1 MWKSLGWEGGLAA
14 ALSVGDLNLRTM
26 TLPLVIVNP
35 ESAGGATR
43 GAWPKI
49 ASELATHFGS
59 FTPRFTK
66 HPGEGTELAAT
77 AARKGTKLI
86 VACGGDGTISE
97 VANGILSAGSDTEL
111 GILPSGTGGDFRKT
125 IGIPAR
131 PSEAARILREGQA
144 RLIDVGRVTFTKD
157 DGEHESRYFLGV
169 ASFGMSADVIA
180 RVKEGGPDWLPA
192 KGPKWLTGRIS
203 FGVAMLQTA
212 LRMGPT
218 RVVVQ
223 LDDDP
228 ARHMT
233 VANLCIAN
241 ARYFGGGMKI
251 APDAKVTDGK
261 FDVISIG
268 DLGAARIL
276 ANAPRLYLGAH
287 LSMAEVGHM
296 LATKIIARPVENDQ
310 RIEIEVDGEI
320 PGLLPASFQILPK
333 ALRVRCP

>member
-1 MWKSLGWEGGLAA
+1 MS
-14 ALSVGDLNLRTM
+14 
-26 TLPLVIVNP
+26 LPLIIINP

-43 GAWPKI
+43 EAWPKI
-49 ASELATHFGS
+49 ASQLATHFGP
-59 FTPRFTK
+59 FKPKFTK
-66 HPGEGTELAAT
+66 HPGEGIEIAAS

-97 VANGILSAGSDTEL
+97 VANGILSSGTDAEL

-125 IGIPAR
+125 IGISAR
-131 PSEAARILREGQA
+131 SSDAATVLRDGQT
-144 RLIDVGRVTFTKD
+144 RLIDVGRVTFTKGN
-157 DGEHESRYFLGV
+157 GEHESRYFLGV
-169 ASFGMSADVIA
+169 ASFGMSADVVA
-180 RVKEGGPDWLPA
+180 RVKEGGPEWLPA
-192 KGPKWLTGRIS
+192 KGPKWLIGRVS
-203 FGVAMLQTA
+203 FGIAMLQAT
-212 LRMGPT
+212 LKMGPT
-218 RVVVQ
+218 RVVIQ

-228 ARHMT
+228 VRRMT

-251 APDAKVTDGK
+251 APAAKLTDGK

-287 LSMAEVGHM
+287 LSMDEVGHA
-296 LATKIIARPVENDQ
+296 LATKIVARPVNDL

-320 PGLLPASFQILPK
+320 PGQLPATFQILPK
-333 ALRVRCP
+333 ALRVRCPRHVER

>member
-1 MWKSLGWEGGLAA
+1 
-14 ALSVGDLNLRTM
+14 M

-35 ESAGGATR
+35 ESAGGATG

-49 ASELATHFGS
+49 ASELATHFGP

-66 HPGEGTELAAT
+66 HPGEGTELAAS
-77 AARKGTKLI
+77 AARKSTKLI

-97 VANGILSAGSDTEL
+97 VANGILSAGTDTEL

-125 IGIPAR
+125 IGIPGR
-131 PSEAARILREGQA
+131 PSEAARILREGQV

-192 KGPKWLTGRIS
+192 NGPKWLTGRIS

-228 ARHMT
+228 ARHLT

-261 FDVISIG
+261 FDVVSIG

>member
-1 MWKSLGWEGGLAA
+1 MP
-14 ALSVGDLNLRTM
+14 
-26 TLPLVIVNP
+26 LPIVIINP
-35 ESAGGATR
+35 ESAGGAT
-43 GAWPKI
+43 GDAWPKI
-49 ASELATHFGS
+49 ASELASHFGS
-59 FTPRFTK
+59 FTPKFTK
-66 HPGEGTELAAT
+66 SPGEGIELAAS

-86 VACGGDGTISE
+86 IACGGDGTISE
-97 VANGILSAGSDTEL
+97 VANGILSSGKDAEL

-125 IGIPAR
+125 LGIPTR
-131 PSEAARILREGQA
+131 PAAAARILREGQT
-144 RLIDVGRVTFTKD
+144 RSIDVGKVTFTSE
-157 DGEHESRYFLGV
+157 DGEQESRYFLGV
-169 ASFGMSADVIA
+169 ASFGMSAEVIA

-192 KGPKWLTGRIS
+192 KAPRWLTGRVS
-203 FGVAMLQTA
+203 FGLAMVQTA
-212 LRMGPT
+212 LKMEPT

-251 APDAKVTDGK
+251 APNAKLTDGK

-287 LSMAEVGHM
+287 LSMADVGHAA
-296 LATKIIARPVENDQ
+296 ATKIVARAVDKDR

-320 PGLLPASFQILPK
+320 LGPLPATFQILPG
-333 ALRVRCP
+333 ALRVRCPR

>member
-1 MWKSLGWEGGLAA
+1 MS
-14 ALSVGDLNLRTM
+14 
-26 TLPLVIVNP
+26 LPLVIINP
-35 ESAGGATR
+35 ESAAGATR
-43 GAWPKI
+43 DAWPKI
-49 ASELATHFGS
+49 ASELATHFGP
-59 FTPRFTK
+59 FTPKFTK
-66 HPGEGTELAAT
+66 HPGEGSELAAS

-86 VACGGDGTISE
+86 IACGGDGTISE

-131 PSEAARILREGQA
+131 SSDAARILRDGQT

-169 ASFGMSADVIA
+169 ASFGMSADVVA
-180 RVKEGGPDWLPA
+180 RVKEGGPEWLPT
-192 KGPKWLTGRIS
+192 KGPKWLTGRVS
-203 FGVAMLQTA
+203 FGIAMLQTA
-212 LRMGPT
+212 LKMGPT

-251 APDAKVTDGK
+251 APDAKLTDGK

-287 LSMAEVGHM
+287 LSMEEVGHA
-296 LATKIIARPVENDQ
+296 LATKIVARPIDVDQ

-320 PGLLPASFQILPK
+320 PGQLPATFQILPK
-333 ALRVRCP
+333 ALRVRCPRVTV

>member
-1 MWKSLGWEGGLAA
+1 
-14 ALSVGDLNLRTM
+14 M
-26 TLPLVIVNP
+26 TLPVVIINP

-43 GAWPKI
+43 DAWPKI
-49 ASELATHFGS
+49 ASELAAHFGP
-59 FTPRFTK
+59 FTPKFTK
-66 HPGEGTELAAT
+66 HAGEGIELAAS

-125 IGIPAR
+125 IGISAR
-131 PSEAARILREGQA
+131 SSDAARILRDGQT
-144 RLIDVGRVTFTKD
+144 RLIDVGRVTFTRD

-169 ASFGMSADVIA
+169 ASFGLSADVVA
-180 RVKEGGPDWLPA
+180 RVKEGGPEWLPT
-192 KGPKWLTGRIS
+192 KGPKWLTGRVS
-203 FGVAMLQTA
+203 FGIAMLQSA

-228 ARHMT
+228 ARHLT

-251 APDAKVTDGK
+251 APDAKLTDGK

-287 LSMAEVGHM
+287 LSMEKVGHA
-296 LATKIIARPVENDQ
+296 LATKIVARPADSGQ
-310 RIEIEVDGEI
+310 RIEFEVDGEI
-320 PGLLPASFQILPK
+320 PGQLPATFQILPL
-333 ALRVRCP
+333 ALRVRCPQRK

>member
-1 MWKSLGWEGGLAA
+1 
-14 ALSVGDLNLRTM
+14 M

-49 ASELATHFGS
+49 ASELATHFGA

-66 HPGEGTELAAT
+66 YPGEGTELAAS

-157 DGEHESRYFLGV
+157 DGEHESHYFLGV

-218 RVVVQ
+218 RVLVQ

-261 FDVISIG
+261 FDVVSIG

-320 PGLLPASFQILPK
+320 PGLLPATFQILPK

>member
-1 MWKSLGWEGGLAA
+1 MP
-14 ALSVGDLNLRTM
+14 
-26 TLPLVIVNP
+26 LPLVIINP

-43 GAWPKI
+43 DAWPKI
-49 ASELATHFGS
+49 ASELATHFGP
-59 FTPRFTK
+59 FTPAFTK
-66 HPGEGTELAAT
+66 QAGEGSELAAS

-86 VACGGDGTISE
+86 IACGGDGTISE

-131 PSEAARILREGQA
+131 SSDAARILRDGQT

-169 ASFGMSADVIA
+169 ASFGMSADVVA
-180 RVKEGGPDWLPA
+180 RVKEGGPEWLPT
-192 KGPKWLTGRIS
+192 KGPKWLTGRVS
-203 FGVAMLQTA
+203 FGIAMLQTA
-212 LRMGPT
+212 LKMGPT

-233 VANLCIAN
+233 LANLCIAN

-251 APDAKVTDGK
+251 APDAKLTDGK

-287 LSMAEVGHM
+287 LSMEEVGHA
-296 LATKIIARPVENDQ
+296 LATKIVARPIDVDQ

-320 PGLLPASFQILPK
+320 PGQLPATFQILPK
-333 ALRVRCP
+333 ALHVRCPRETV